1 MFDSAPNREKMVSS
15 VAKLSKVAQVLKYR
29 PQEGKAPW
37 DQAKD
42 TLVHYDYIVL
52 GGKASILLFTIFRT
66 EASSV

>member
-1 MFDSAPNREKMVSS
+1 MFDSAPNREKMVGS

-52 GGKASILLFTIFRT
+52 GGKAS
-66 EASSV
+66 